1 MLVKNMTVFKNNL
14 HSVKITDFKY
24 IFQLCIYLIY
34 QVLQPLP
41 QASFR
46 TFLSS

>member
-1 MLVKNMTVFKNNL
+1 MKNMTVFKSNL
-14 HSVKITDFKY
+14 HSLKITDFKC
-24 IFQLCIYLIY
+24 IFQLFIYLIY